1 MKILVKAIITMIA
14 LAPLAVGCG
23 TAGAATITLSDLSSD
38 GTPAG
43 VLSATLEFTVSDSIL
58 TLNVTNDTS
67 APNEYIINQVYFNAG
82 DTIEGLTLTSNS
94 GWSLLTDTA
103 AGGFG
108 VFDFFLDGGTG
119 NDPNLIQPGGTQTFT
134 FGIGGT
140 GPFSDTDFVAYS
152 TIPPGNLRPSLLV
165 SAAPGLFP
173 IRILLPTVRYRRV
186 IRSRRRQP
194 NSSAGRQ
201 VMILMKKM
209 RTAALAQRF
218 PYRGRCCCWARG

>member
-1 MKILVKAIITMIA
+1 MKILVKAIITIIA

-94 GWSLLTDTA
+94 DWSLLTDTA

-152 TIPPGNLRPSLLV
+152 TIPPGNTVAQAAAKFIGGPAGNDPDEEDEDSGFGAAVPIPGSVLLLGSGLIGLIFLRRKRLVKSLN
-165 SAAPGLFP
+165 
-173 IRILLPTVRYRRV
+173 R
-186 IRSRRRQP
+186 
-194 NSSAGRQ
+194 
-201 VMILMKKM
+201 
-209 RTAALAQRF
+209 
-218 PYRGRCCCWARG
+218 